1 MENRRSRTRSA
12 RAGGGVTLQQ
22 VAEQAGVSLATASRV
37 LHGSGA
43 RNVGDQLRSRVEDAA
58 RSLRYVSNAPAQALA
73 RSSSSVVGLIVHDVA
88 DPYFGAIAAGA
99 MQAAR
104 EQELMVMIAATFR
117 ESGLEVEYL
126 RSLRAQR
133 VRAIILAGSGTTGGG
148 TTGSGAAGSGAAGGG
163 AGGGEELAE
172 EIAAFEAEGGRV
184 VAIGERGLGLDTVTM
199 ANRTGAAGA
208 VRALWE
214 LGHRELGVVAGP
226 ADLTT
231 VAHRLDGARR
241 ALRALG
247 AAAGT
252 PVERSDFSQEGG
264 RAAAVRLLR
273 AHPGTTAVLVLSDA
287 MAAGVLAGLQEDLGL
302 AVPEQVSVVGFN
314 DAPYAVNLRP
324 ALSTVRLPLER
335 AGQESLRLLLEPEAD
350 EPRTVELDTELVLR
364 ASTGPAPRR

>member
-22 VAEQAGVSLATASRV
+22 VAQLAGVSLATASRV

-43 RNVGDQLRSRVEDAA
+43 RNVGDQLRGRVEDAA

-104 EQELMVMIAATFR
+104 EQDLMVMIAATFR
-117 ESGLEVEYL
+117 ESGLEAQYL

-133 VRAIILAGSGTTGGG
+133 VRAIILAGSGTTSRG
-148 TTGSGAAGSGAAGGG
+148 TTGD
-163 AGGGEELAE
+163 EELGE

-184 VAIGERGLGLDTVTM
+184 VAIGERGLGLDTVAM
-199 ANRTGAAGA
+199 ANRSGAAGA

-214 LGHRELGVVAGP
+214 LGHRELGLVAGP
-226 ADLTT
+226 AELTT

-247 AAAGT
+247 AGTGT
-252 PVERSDFSQEGG
+252 PVEHSDFSQEGG

-273 AHPGTTAVLVLSDA
+273 AHPETTAVLVLSDA

-335 AGQESLRLLLEPEAD
+335 AGQEALRLLLEPEAD

-364 ASTGPAPRR
+364 ASTGPAPAR

>member
-22 VAEQAGVSLATASRV
+22 VAELAGVSLATASRV

-117 ESGLEVEYL
+117 ENGLEVQYL

-133 VRAIILAGSGTTGGG
+133 VRAIILAGSGTTG
-148 TTGSGAAGSGAAGGG
+148 TAAGSGTAGSSTSGM
-163 AGGGEELAE
+163 GEELAE

-184 VAIGERGLGLDTVTM
+184 VAIGERGLGLDTVAM

-214 LGHRELGVVAGP
+214 LGHRRLGVVSGP

-247 AAAGT
+247 AAAGA

-273 AHPGTTAVLVLSDA
+273 AHPETTAVLVLSDA

-302 AVPEQVSVVGFN
+302 SVPGQVSVVGFN

-335 AGQESLRLLLEPEAD
+335 AGQEALRLLLEPEAD
-350 EPRTVELDTELVLR
+350 EPRTVDLDTELVLR
-364 ASTGPAPRR
+364 ASTGPAPAR

>member
-22 VAEQAGVSLATASRV
+22 VAQLAGVSLATASRV

-117 ESGLEVEYL
+117 ESGLEVQYL

-133 VRAIILAGSGTTGGG
+133 VRAIILAGSGTTGISTGG
-148 TTGSGAAGSGAAGGG
+148 ISTGG
-163 AGGGEELAE
+163 AGTDPVGTGEELAE

-184 VAIGERGLGLDTVTM
+184 VAIGERGLGLDTVAM
-199 ANRTGAAGA
+199 ANRSGAAGA

-335 AGQESLRLLLEPEAD
+335 AGQEALRLLLEPEAD

-364 ASTGPAPRR
+364 ASTGPAPGR

>member
-22 VAEQAGVSLATASRV
+22 VAQLAGVSLATASRV

-43 RNVGDQLRSRVEDAA
+43 RNVGDQLRGRVEDAA

-104 EQELMVMIAATFR
+104 EQDLMVMIAATFR
-117 ESGLEVEYL
+117 ESGLEVQYL

-133 VRAIILAGSGTTGGG
+133 VRAIILAGSGTTGSG
-148 TTGSGAAGSGAAGGG
+148 TAGTGA
-163 AGGGEELAE
+163 ELAE

-184 VAIGERGLGLDTVTM
+184 VAIGERGLGLDTVAM
-199 ANRTGAAGA
+199 ANRSGAAGA

-226 ADLTT
+226 AELTT

-247 AAAGT
+247 AAAGA
-252 PVERSDFSQEGG
+252 PVERSDFSQEDG

-273 AHPGTTAVLVLSDA
+273 AHPETTAVLVLSDA

-335 AGQESLRLLLEPEAD
+335 AGQEALRLLLEPEAD

-364 ASTGPAPRR
+364 ASTGPAPGR